1 MSHSFLKKRLS
12 ADAWSLFLWV
22 FLALLPGVRAQQGG
36 QDYWQRTGRSLAV
49 PTPSVSRKCIA
60 ISESAIYVGT
70 LNATSKCAAIEEY
83 SLTGAFVR
91 TWTPAFTDVGGLA
104 VDSDGSL
111 YVFDQGTALVKVYSS
126 AGTLTCSWGG
136 IGTSNTLLSGTSG
149 YMVNAIA
156 VDASKN
162 VYVADWG
169 NRRIQVFD
177 GTGTYKQTIGQQG
190 DLPGQFQNGP
200 AAVAC
205 APDGTVLAYDTPLNW
220 YHITRFSSAGGF
232 VQRTAQIGGST
243 SNEQFGYLATSG
255 FGGDRAF
262 AVSLDGVALVG
273 AETSY
278 FLSSSIP
285 GTSRVF
291 QVNNLSLIG
300 AAAFPSYVTTR
311 GAAFDSAGNVWAV
324 RDKAVE
330 CLERRMRFDVHRPLK
345 ALPQPAVIKV
355 SQQAGSSVVDVDFT
369 ITDNDSAAVETAMVT
384 FVGGSR
390 TWSTLVLPKTF
401 PTSTSGVL
409 GTGVPTGVPLR
420 ASWNA
425 APDMPGQNF
434 TSLAFEILAKDDR
447 DYIGV
452 HYVTIPADGSNPA
465 ALKVSNSPVADADL
479 WDLWLWLLAK
489 GDTRLSVASGK
500 VMLTTEGQTFI
511 SGAPA
516 LLSGTSVANTVHNG
530 TVTTTQG
537 RQFAY
542 KLLNCRPITAP
553 EKVRALAGNYSLT
566 SVTDNSVISLIP

>member
-1 MSHSFLKKRLS
+1 MSHSFLKNRLS
-12 ADAWSLFLWV
+12 ADAQSLILWV
-22 FLALLPGVRAQQGG
+22 FLALSPGVRAQQAG
-36 QDYWQRTGRSLAV
+36 QDYWQWTGRTLAV
-49 PTPSVSRKCIA
+49 PSPLVSRKCIA
-60 ISESAIYVGT
+60 ISGSAIYVGT
-70 LNATSKCAAIEEY
+70 LNATSKCAAIEQY
-83 SLTGAFVR
+83 SLSGAFVK

-126 AGTLTCSWGG
+126 AGTLTRSWGG

-169 NRRIQVFD
+169 NRRLQVFD

-205 APDGTVLAYDTPLNW
+205 APDGSLLAYDTPFNW
-220 YHITRFSSAGGF
+220 YHISRFSPAGVFQQRSAQYTGF
-232 VQRTAQIGGST
+232 NL
-243 SNEQFGYLATSG
+243 NEQMYFVAVAG
-255 FGGDRAF
+255 FGGDRSF
-262 AVSLDGVALVG
+262 AISRDGLALVG
-273 AETSY
+273 AETSH
-278 FLSSSIP
+278 SSTIA
-285 GTSRVF
+285 GASRVF
-291 QVNNLSLIG
+291 QVNSLSLVG
-300 AAAFPSYVTTR
+300 YAAYPAYVTTR
-311 GAAFDSAGNVWAV
+311 GAAFDAAGNVWAV

-330 CLERRMRFDVHRPLK
+330 CLERRMRFDAHKPIK
-345 ALPQPAVIKV
+345 ALPQPAVLKV

-369 ITDNDSAAVETAMVT
+369 VTDNDSPAVDTAMVT

-390 TWSTLVLPKTF
+390 TWSTLVVPKTF
-401 PTSTSGVL
+401 PTSSSGVL
-409 GTGVPTGVPLR
+409 GAGVPTGVPLR

-425 APDMPGQNF
+425 AADMPGQNF

-447 DYIGV
+447 DYVGV
-452 HYVTIPADGSNPA
+452 HYVTIPADGFNPA

-500 VMLTTEGQTFI
+500 VTLTTEGQTYI

-516 LLSGTSVANTVHNG
+516 LLSGTSLANTVHNG
-530 TVTTTQG
+530 TLTTTQG

-553 EKVRALAGNYSLT
+553 EKVRALGGNYKLS
-566 SVTDNSVISLIP
+566 SVTDYSVISLAP

>member
-1 MSHSFLKKRLS
+1 MRHILRINNKSSM
-12 ADAWSLFLWV
+12 LWQAV
-22 FLALLPGVRAQQGG
+22 LWILLLLAAGVRAQQAG
-36 QDYWQRTGRSLAV
+36 QDYWQGTGRTLAV

-60 ISESAIYVGT
+60 ISGTAIYVGT

-83 SLTGAFVR
+83 SLTGAFVK

-111 YVFDQGTALVKVYSS
+111 YVFDQGTALVRVYSS
-126 AGTLTCSWGG
+126 AGTLTRSWGG

-205 APDGTVLAYDTPLNW
+205 APDGSLLAYDTPINW
-220 YHITRFSSAGGF
+220 YHISRFSSVGVF
-232 VQRTAQIGGST
+232 LQRTAQYGGHSVH
-243 SNEQFGYLATSG
+243 EQLYGLATSG
-255 FGGDRAF
+255 YGGDRAF
-262 AVSLDGVALVG
+262 VVSRDSLLLAG
-273 AETSY
+273 AE
-278 FLSSSIP
+278 SSSGVTQI
-285 GTSRVF
+285 GASRLF
-291 QVNNLSLIG
+291 QVNNLALIG
-300 AAAFPSYVTTR
+300 VAAFPTYVTTR
-311 GAAFDSAGNVWAV
+311 GAAFDATGNVWAV

-330 CLERRMRFDVHRPLK
+330 CLERRMRFDVHKPLK
-345 ALPQPAVIKV
+345 ALPQPAVLKV

-401 PTSTSGVL
+401 PTSTSGIL

-447 DYIGV
+447 DYVGV

-465 ALKVSNSPVADADL
+465 ALKISNSPVADADL

-489 GDTRLSVASGK
+489 GDTRLVVSSGK

-566 SVTDNSVISLIP
+566 SVTDNSVISLVP